1 MYGIMYSGR
10 SHEIEMIRYVR
21 GVNRLLKLHQGNKID
36 QLRVC
41 FSLNARNH
49 RDVDEWVRLALQKKV
64 KSLELDFSNSFGHSQ
79 SNPYIFPSLQE
90 LLNSTACSSSIS
102 TTPFTHLK
110 SLSLIHLSVTKEV
123 LHYVLANCCSLEQ
136 LCVEGSKQLSDF
148 KVVGPSLK
156 LKYLELHRCEPLQNL
171 EISAPNLVT
180 FVYSGP
186 KEMHPFKDA
195 PLLSDLRLRDQYC
208 YDFIFESHRH
218 LSFMSRLEKLHLT
231 IPPDVSDD
239 LVVMNSAYFPH
250 EFPKLHNL
258 KQLEL
263 AIGLARG
270 YPLICYT
277 SLIKASPS
285 LLRFA
290 LKLSPMM
297 VRRGNRQRERTKH
310 SHECLKFIELSG
322 FCGHQPDFDL
332 ALHLLE
338 IACVSL
344 ESITIDTCKQ
354 TLFKNERFAKS
365 RKKESKAKERAR
377 KLEAKLPPGAFFSL
391 PKIRFYDIDDALAI
405 VHCCRTPPLDQPFF
419 NLSEGGVELHPAS
432 KSINKYAAAA
442 VI

>member
-1 MYGIMYSGR
+1 MQCEIFPLLIEPASDFCCQRDSGDIYLNDQISRLPDEVLTLILSFLSLKEAMGTSVLSRRWRYAWTYNPCSFNFSAEKTMYGIMYSGR

-21 GVNRLLKLHQGNKID
+21 GVNRLLKLHRGNKID

-64 KSLELDFSNSFGHSQ
+64 KSLELNFSNSFGHSQ

-195 PLLSDLRLRDQYC
+195 PLLSDLRLHDQYC

-239 LVVMNSAYFPH
+239 LVLQFVPCM
-250 EFPKLHNL
+250 
-258 KQLEL
+258 
-263 AIGLARG
+263 
-270 YPLICYT
+270 
-277 SLIKASPS
+277 
-285 LLRFA
+285 
-290 LKLSPMM
+290 
-297 VRRGNRQRERTKH
+297 H
-310 SHECLKFIELSG
+310 SNNN
-322 FCGHQPDFDL
+322 
-332 ALHLLE
+332 
-338 IACVSL
+338 
-344 ESITIDTCKQ
+344 T
-354 TLFKNERFAKS
+354 
-365 RKKESKAKERAR
+365 
-377 KLEAKLPPGAFFSL
+377 
-391 PKIRFYDIDDALAI
+391 
-405 VHCCRTPPLDQPFF
+405 
-419 NLSEGGVELHPAS
+419 
-432 KSINKYAAAA
+432 
-442 VI
+442 